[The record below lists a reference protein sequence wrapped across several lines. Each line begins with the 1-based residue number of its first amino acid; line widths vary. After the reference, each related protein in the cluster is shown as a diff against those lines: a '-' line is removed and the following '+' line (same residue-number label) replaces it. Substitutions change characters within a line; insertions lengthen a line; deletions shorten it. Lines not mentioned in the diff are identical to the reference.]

1 MPPESSTPTGTSA
14 TRCARTES
22 RRRSRSSRRQ
32 RLPRLVAQLR
42 GRRGPVGGVAL
53 EPRPPVLEHEHVAR
67 RQLADL
73 AEDRARAVDGVEG
86 EERLERVEVELARE
100 AGQPPQRLELGG
112 EGELARDVAVVQRLD
127 PEAVAREHEPPARAV
142 PHRDGE
148 HPAQALGE
156 ARAVLLVEVDEHLGV
171 GVRRAEHVARAL
183 ELGAQL
189 GVVVDLAVLDDDDAP
204 VLARDRLVAAL
215 EVDDRQPPRGEP
227 GLAVDDLAAAVG
239 PAVHERRAHR
249 AEHARGRRPARRCGR
264 CRRCRTSSV
273 GGPERPRQHEP
284 RRLRR

>member
-1 MPPESSTPTGTSA
+1 M
-14 TRCARTES
+14 
-22 RRRSRSSRRQ
+22 
-32 RLPRLVAQLR
+32 R
-42 GRRGPVGGVAL
+42 G
-53 EPRPPVLEHEHVAR
+53 
-67 RQLADL
+67 
-73 AEDRARAVDGVEG
+73 AVDGVEG
-86 EERLERVEVELARE
+86 EEGLERVEVELARE

-127 PEAVAREHEPPARAV
+127 PEAVAREHEPPPLAV
-142 PHRDGE
+142 PDRDGE

-171 GVRRAEHVARAL
+171 RVRRAEHVARAL

-227 GLAVDDLAAAVG
+227 GLAVDHLAAAVG

-249 AEHARGRRPARRCGR
+249 AEDVAVDGPPVGADDAADAAHVSRRAGTAATARATPSRRRSRSRAAGSGRRCTRSRARASRP
-264 CRRCRTSSV
+264 TSSRAS
-273 GGPERPRQHEP
+273 GAAGRSR
-284 RRLRR
+284 